1 MASPRA
7 TQRQEPAEAWR
18 ILRWRSR
25 HWAHREPLAQG
36 VALTMLRIPA
46 GSFEMG
52 APETEAGS
60 SYRERPVHRV
70 RLGEFLLG
78 QTPITQAQWR
88 AVAAWQ
94 RLEHEDVELWPEESL
109 DADPVAKLDYAE
121 RFLGEQRP
129 VVNVSWMQAK
139 AFCGRLAL
147 RTDKNYTLPSE
158 AQWEYAC
165 RAGTTTPFHYGDTI
179 STKLANYHGRQMYGD
194 GEKGDYRQQT
204 TDVFS
209 FPANAWGLHDMHGN
223 VWEWC
228 ADQWHDNYEGAP
240 EDGRAWIDDEANQNK
255 NDMNRRLLRGGSWL
269 RPQALP
275 LGFPQPHPPGLPQQ
289 PHRFPRLLPPPGL
302 ILYTLTLYV
311 FTLGCLRG
319 LLERSKQREG
329 SCLAPKAPQVF
340 MHGWIQPALG
350 RRVGPRLITFYCGA
364 TIRSGLVSI
373 PV

>member
-7 TQRQEPAEAWR
+7 TQRQQPAEAWR

-52 APETEAGS
+52 APEMEADS
-60 SYRERPVHRV
+60 SERERPVHRV

-94 RLEHEDVELWPEESL
+94 RQEHEDAKRWPEEPL
-109 DADPVAKLDYAE
+109 DADPVAKLDDAE
-121 RFLGEQRP
+121 RFLGEERP
-129 VVNVSWMQAK
+129 VLNVSWMQAE

-147 RTDKNYTLPSE
+147 RTGKNYTLPSE

-165 RAGTTTPFHYGDTI
+165 RAGTTTPFHFGATL
-179 STKLANYHGRQMYGD
+179 STKLANYDGRQMYGN

-209 FPANAWGLHDMHGN
+209 FPANPWGLHDMHGN
-223 VWEWC
+223 IWEWC
-228 ADQWHDNYEGAP
+228 ADQWHNNYEGAP
-240 EDGRAWIDDEANQNK
+240 EDGCVWIDEGAKENK
-255 NDMNRRLLRGGSWL
+255 NRMRYRLLRGGSW
-269 RPQALP
+269 RDDPRDCRSACRDDCP
-275 LGFPQPHPPGLPQQ
+275 PDFRVNSIGFRVCCLPQD
-289 PHRFPRLLPPPGL
+289 
-302 ILYTLTLYV
+302 
-311 FTLGCLRG
+311 
-319 LLERSKQREG
+319 
-329 SCLAPKAPQVF
+329 
-340 MHGWIQPALG
+340 
-350 RRVGPRLITFYCGA
+350 
-364 TIRSGLVSI
+364 
-373 PV
+373 